1 MSMQSEVF
9 EPGKAGRKTGYYITK
24 TPKKN
29 SNGLEDVN
37 DFFLSDEE
45 YESRESHSQQSKQN
59 SKKIL
64 FKKSKNKPL
73 KFKEKSSN
81 IDIPTAYDSST
92 GGEEEDAE
100 AEELDDA
107 NARTS
112 HHIESESD
120 DDREEDNNEEEDEDA
135 RERLLLEDDEA
146 EGRAEEEEED
156 AEDAEDEHD
165 EENEDEEDQDEDAAE
180 NMIQSAAL
188 AGSPIKPIFRKR
200 SNLNGS
206 QSKSSLGESS
216 SNNSKFGLFP
226 SPIKKSKNIEKKST
240 YLQTMEELNDND
252 EDHSDT
258 DKKIS
263 SAINN
268 KIPKKSSKKTTS
280 KTPKPSA
287 KGASIMKSIALGKGR
302 PAKSRKYEF
311 PEQDER
317 QRSETAEEN
326 GGSIRRSS
334 RTKIKPVAFWRN
346 EKVVYER
353 DDAEDPFDQKIKEI
367 IHVPEVI
374 PEKRR
379 QSYYYAP
386 IVPPLSQSKKSST
399 KSNNTAKPK
408 ARNNKRK
415 ASEIIEE
422 VDVDEIIDAEPE
434 NLENG
439 EGPEDELQVEDGP
452 EEDYEE
458 EEETK
463 SIKKGR
469 PQKKK
474 AKKATNSK
482 KAKPTR
488 APPAE
493 ASEDEVSL
501 EEPIESIQGAEWI
514 DDGSLLAP
522 IFEGPGSENMIERT
536 IAWAPNRA
544 KNVSVIQNN
553 EEMFKIATLF
563 DQDSEFSGGG
573 IIEIPVGS
581 RKAIKSNDDTYFIFY
596 VIDGVL
602 EVTISHNTFVAK
614 KGCSFEVPM
623 GNFYQF
629 ENIHNNSVKL
639 FFVQAKYVV
648 VEPSDDAFDSE

>member
-1 MSMQSEVF
+1 
-9 EPGKAGRKTGYYITK
+9 
-24 TPKKN
+24 
-29 SNGLEDVN
+29 
-37 DFFLSDEE
+37 
-45 YESRESHSQQSKQN
+45 
-59 SKKIL
+59 
-64 FKKSKNKPL
+64 
-73 KFKEKSSN
+73 
-81 IDIPTAYDSST
+81 
-92 GGEEEDAE
+92 
-100 AEELDDA
+100 
-107 NARTS
+107 
-112 HHIESESD
+112 
-120 DDREEDNNEEEDEDA
+120 
-135 RERLLLEDDEA
+135 
-146 EGRAEEEEED
+146 
-156 AEDAEDEHD
+156 
-165 EENEDEEDQDEDAAE
+165 
-180 NMIQSAAL
+180 
-188 AGSPIKPIFRKR
+188 
-200 SNLNGS
+200 
-206 QSKSSLGESS
+206 
-216 SNNSKFGLFP
+216 
-226 SPIKKSKNIEKKST
+226 
-240 YLQTMEELNDND
+240 MEELNDNGD
-252 EDHSDT
+252 DNSDT

-268 KIPKKSSKKTTS
+268 KIPKKSGKKTTA
-280 KTPKPSA
+280 KTNKQSA
-287 KGASIMKSIALGKGR
+287 KGASIMKSIALGRGR
-302 PAKSRKYEF
+302 PSKSRKYEF

-386 IVPPLSQSKKSST
+386 IAPPSQSKKSST
-399 KSNNTAKPK
+399 KSNNIDKPK
-408 ARNNKRK
+408 SRNNKRK

-422 VDVDEIIDAEPE
+422 VDIDDSIDAEPE

-439 EGPEDELQVEDGP
+439 EELEEELQVEDGV
-452 EEDYEE
+452 EEEYEE
-458 EEETK
+458 EQTK
-463 SIKKGR
+463 RVSKSR

-482 KAKPTR
+482 KAKSTS

-493 ASEDEVSL
+493 VSEDEVSL

-514 DDGSLLAP
+514 DDGSLMAP

>member
-120 DDREEDNNEEEDEDA
+120 DDREEDNNEEDDEDA

-146 EGRAEEEEED
+146 ENRAEEEEED

-280 KTPKPSA
+280 KTPKQSA

-386 IVPPLSQSKKSST
+386 IVPPLSQSKKNST

-408 ARNNKRK
+408 ARNSKRK

-439 EGPEDELQVEDGP
+439 EEPEEELQVEDGP

-458 EEETK
+458 EETR